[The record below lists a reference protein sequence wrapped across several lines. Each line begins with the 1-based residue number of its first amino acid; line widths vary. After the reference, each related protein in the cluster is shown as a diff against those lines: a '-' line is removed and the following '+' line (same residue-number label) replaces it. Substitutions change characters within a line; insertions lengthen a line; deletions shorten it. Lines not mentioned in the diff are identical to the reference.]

1 MFGFRSISPQKR
13 SRMRAVRA
21 LFIKHGAEN
30 TPEGRSL
37 ILLRRCLSSEQ
48 LEQLA
53 ARGYF
58 EVTGGDSQK
67 RYRIYAGTSVN
78 VCEVDEKGRRQ
89 EGLCFMPIGSLP
101 IGDVMLAQKIALES
115 CEREVR
121 AVANRFTPNSYYF
134 RQARPLG

>member
-1 MFGFRSISPQKR
+1 M
-13 SRMRAVRA
+13 
-21 LFIKHGAEN
+21 
-30 TPEGRSL
+30 
-37 ILLRRCLSSEQ
+37 LLRKCLSPEQ
-48 LEQLA
+48 LKQFA

-58 EVTGGDSQK
+58 EVTGSDSKK
-67 RYRIYAGTSVN
+67 RYRIHAGTSVN
-78 VCEVDEKGRRQ
+78 VCEVDEKGRRR

>member
-1 MFGFRSISPQKR
+1 MFGFGSILPQNR
-13 SRMRAVRA
+13 SRLRAIRS
-21 LFIKHGAEN
+21 LFIKHGAEK

-37 ILLRRCLSSEQ
+37 ILLRRCLSPEQ
-48 LEQLA
+48 LEQFA

-58 EVTGGDSQK
+58 EVTGSDSKK
-67 RYRIYAGTSVN
+67 RYRIHAGASVN

-115 CEREVR
+115 CEREAR

-134 RQARPLG
+134 RQARPLR